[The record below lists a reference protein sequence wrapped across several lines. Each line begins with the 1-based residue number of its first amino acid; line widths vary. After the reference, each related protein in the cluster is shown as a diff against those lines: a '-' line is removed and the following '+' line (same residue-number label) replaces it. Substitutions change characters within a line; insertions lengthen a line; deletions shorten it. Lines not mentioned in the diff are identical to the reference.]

1 MRIGMLTEGG
11 YPYVNG
17 EAGLWCDRLV
27 RGLEQ
32 HEFDIYA
39 LATSQEQEDAGW
51 LELPPQVM
59 RVRTAP
65 MWAAGSES
73 GARDGVFGRR
83 ARRRFAALYRELVEA
98 VVSAGST
105 SDDLGLSEADR
116 FANALYGL
124 AELARDE
131 GGLGVSL
138 RSEAAV
144 RILERACR
152 APGALRAVRAARVPD
167 LLSFA
172 AHVER
177 ELRPLSLDWYEDGS
191 GFDASAS
198 ASASTSNLA
207 SGHSAGSV
215 SVAVAG
221 SAAGEASGVG
231 AGAGAGSVSGA
242 SASTSGLSSGSSS
255 PSSSSVSSGSASGF
269 SAGLSGGGG
278 LASVDLCHAAS
289 GGAAALPGLIAKH
302 FYGVPLLVTEYGVQL
317 RARYIAAGDAELS
330 APVRAL
336 LAAFHGRLAAE
347 VYRQAAVITPGN
359 VHARRWQER
368 CGADRAKLRTIHP
381 GMEAGHFAEVGE
393 REGPGDPDTLVWVG
407 RIDPSKDLI
416 SLLHAFSEIRKEE
429 PKARLRIVGVPEAGS
444 VPGAGAGAGAG
455 LVDGGGWP
463 ADGFVSGRATGG
475 HGGGGADASDLTAD
489 REAALYLGHCK
500 ALAAQ
505 LFPDEAEGMHAV
517 GENPVS
523 FEELGAPEAP
533 DLADVYGSC
542 GVVVLSS
549 VVEGFPM
556 SLVEAMFCGRATVST
571 DAGAVVEVIGGTG
584 LVVPPRNPRA
594 LAEACV
600 ALLRDPA
607 RRERLGAAARAR
619 ALELFTAEQNIAAF
633 HGIYLEIV
641 SRCPVRRDVVDDA
654 GAPLPFAYPPEA
666 HVPGRWTTQSTG
678 DRGGAWL
685 AGRSGGAAGTSWGAD
700 GGARE
705 QLAGMTQGC
714 GEADG

>member
-17 EAGLWCDRLV
+17 EARLWCDRLV

-39 LATSQEQEDAGW
+39 LSTSQEQEDAGW

-65 MWAAGSES
+65 MWAAASGSEN
-73 GARDGVFGRR
+73 GARDGAFGRR
-83 ARRRFAALYRELVEA
+83 ARRRFAELYRELVEA
-98 VVSAGST
+98 VVSADAT
-105 SDDLGLSEADR
+105 SDDMGASEADR

-131 GGLGVSL
+131 GGLGISL

-191 GFDASAS
+191 GFDASGS
-198 ASASTSNLA
+198 ASGYAVGSA
-207 SGHSAGSV
+207 SGAV
-215 SVAVAG
+215 S
-221 SAAGEASGVG
+221 
-231 AGAGAGSVSGA
+231 GAGAGSEGALVPSAGVSSGAQGALGVQGVSG
-242 SASTSGLSSGSSS
+242 
-255 PSSSSVSSGSASGF
+255 SSSSVSAASSPSPASPASASGVPR
-269 SAGLSGGGG
+269 GLSGGGG
-278 LASVDLCHAAS
+278 LASVDLCHATS
-289 GGAAALPGLIAKH
+289 GGAAALPGLVAKH

-347 VYRQAAVITPGN
+347 VYRQATVITPGN
-359 VHARRWQER
+359 AHARRWQER

-407 RIDPSKDLI
+407 RVDPSKDLI

-444 VPGAGAGAGAG
+444 VPGTGAEA
-455 LVDGGGWP
+455 
-463 ADGFVSGRATGG
+463 
-475 HGGGGADASDLTAD
+475 ADAAAD

-505 LFPDEAEGMHAV
+505 LFPDEAEGIHAV

-523 FEELGAPEAP
+523 FEELGSPEAP

-549 VVEGFPM
+549 VVEGFPV

-619 ALELFTAEQNIAAF
+619 ALELFTVEQNVTAF

-641 SRCPVRRDVVDDA
+641 SRCPVRREVVDDA
-654 GAPLPFAYPPEA
+654 GDPLPFAYPPEA
-666 HVPGRWTTQSTG
+666 HVPGRWTAQNAG
-678 DRGGAWL
+678 DRGGAWS

-705 QLAGMTQGC
+705 QLAGMTQGS

>member
-1 MRIGMLTEGG
+1 MLTEGG

-17 EAGLWCDRLV
+17 EARLWCDRLV

-73 GARDGVFGRR
+73 GARDGAFGRR

-98 VVSAGST
+98 VVSAGAT
-105 SDDLGLSEADR
+105 SDDLELSEADR

-191 GFDASAS
+191 GFD
-198 ASASTSNLA
+198 TSA
-207 SGHSAGSV
+207 SGHSAGS
-215 SVAVAG
+215 
-221 SAAGEASGVG
+221 ASGETSG
-231 AGAGAGSVSGA
+231 AGAGAVSGA
-242 SASTSGLSSGSSS
+242 SGVSSGSSS
-255 PSSSSVSSGSASGF
+255 ASSLSSGSGSGL
-269 SAGLSGGGG
+269 STGLSGGGG

-359 VHARRWQER
+359 AHARRWQER

-381 GMEAGHFAEVGE
+381 GMDAGHFAEVGE

-416 SLLHAFSEIRKEE
+416 SLLHAFAEIRKEE

-455 LVDGGGWP
+455 FVDGGGWP
-463 ADGFVSGRATGG
+463 ADGFVSTRASGG
-475 HGGGGADASDLTAD
+475 HGSGGADASDLAAD

-505 LFPDEAEGMHAV
+505 LFPDEAEGIHAV

-523 FEELGAPEAP
+523 FEELGSPEAP

-549 VVEGFPM
+549 VVEGFPI

-633 HGIYLEIV
+633 HSIYLEIV
-641 SRCPVRRDVVDDA
+641 SRCPVRREVVDDA

-685 AGRSGGAAGTSWGAD
+685 AGRSGGTAGTSWGAD

-714 GEADG
+714 GKADG